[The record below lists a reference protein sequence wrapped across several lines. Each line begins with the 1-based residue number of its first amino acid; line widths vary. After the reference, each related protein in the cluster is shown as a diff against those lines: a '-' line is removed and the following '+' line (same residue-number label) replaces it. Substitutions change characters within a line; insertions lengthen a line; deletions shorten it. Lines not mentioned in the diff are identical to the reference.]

1 METLI
6 ATAFGRYVD
15 LQRGEADQL
24 TEAAA
29 EIFRASEEQSSL
41 SPDALL
47 VPLCKFF
54 DHVISI
60 NIDKNH
66 IIYI

>member
-15 LQRGEADQL
+15 FQRGEANEL

-29 EIFRASEEQSSL
+29 EIIRALADQSSL

-47 VPLCKFF
+47 VPLCKFLC
-54 DHVISI
+54 VCIS
-60 NIDKNH
+60 
-66 IIYI
+66 YIHL